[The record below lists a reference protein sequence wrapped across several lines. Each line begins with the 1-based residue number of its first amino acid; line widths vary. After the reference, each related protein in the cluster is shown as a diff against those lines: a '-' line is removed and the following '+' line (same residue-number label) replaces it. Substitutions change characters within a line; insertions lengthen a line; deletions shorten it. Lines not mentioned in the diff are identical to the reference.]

1 MYRIPVINQSTL
13 FEDIDRNALVQG
25 KIEVLDPVSN
35 NPLTIWS
42 YSDDEYTVMTNPVI
56 LDIEGRVPQ
65 TVFCDRIV
73 YCRVYAFKGYDEH
86 NQPIYEF
93 IRDFYAGENENSE
106 SREYVVGLEALKD
119 LDPTINSSVNVLGYF
134 TAYDCPMRQYVWDA
148 NCTQDADNG
157 YIVASDV
164 SATGRWILIFSGEYL
179 PSSYYGVYPGKL
191 ANINALLS
199 YVEYV
204 GTAST
209 KTAPGVWFVP
219 GNYDVETNLQT
230 TKRVLLDAGTSFACQ
245 YFYCGN
251 LKVIGEPQVSICDFD
266 FYDPE
271 QEAHSSWF
279 RTVFG
284 FLTSG
289 AKKYILDAR
298 DNFLNHNLQGAVT
311 LQNKIIEGQTRLP
324 ITYSG
329 SGKISFS
336 NCVINAERIFNST
349 DILGFSYMEIHD
361 HWWSNPAEIDFYNKV
376 TAHTSSINS
385 LVIDNFTNMT
395 AFVNAMGAN
404 GEQVLDMAGRSIYN
418 LELPASVVELRNVH
432 VTNFANIQ
440 ASGRDITVRNC
451 HLDNADVT
459 CRYLSVYDSRINF
472 YMEPI
477 VSAMWG
483 NNSEI
488 ISSSNFVNKAIQY
501 IFEDCKVGIN
511 FKRVTDNT
519 ARDAFLDFIRCN
531 FENCV
536 IESKTLT
543 MKNCDCDGCTIKIY
557 PYKENDIYKMYCY
570 LEGNRFISGT
580 PIEFTKVDIID
591 GGYQDNVY
599 DVQVSWSIMNN
610 FFAGNSEGL
619 RCRYW
624 QHRTG
629 SNYGKTFI
637 ATRSNLFNVAYEGNT
652 GNCPGTDM
660 RGVSISNNQG
670 YVKETVA
677 FGTGTVDIYK
687 YDFAHKRVMPT
698 GDNGYWWWQS
708 VKGPNILMK
717 YYSWINDPYNSLTY
731 DMFIHTNWEL
741 YPVSH
746 DDHIDNGDFFD
757 MAILSRNDYIRIVQR
772 GDGDRNQGVDAIVI

>member
-86 NQPIYEF
+86 NQPIYQF

-418 LELPASVVELRNVH
+418 LELPLSVVELRNVH

-440 ASGRDITVRNC
+440 ASGRDITVRDC
-451 HLDNADVT
+451 YLDNADVT

-472 YMEPI
+472 YMEPV

-543 MKNCDCDGCTIKIY
+543 MKNCDCDGCIIKIY

-570 LEGNRFISGT
+570 LEGNRFISGN
-580 PIEFTKVDIID
+580 PVEFTKIDIID

-599 DVQVSWSIMNN
+599 DVQVSWTIMNN
-610 FFAGNSEGL
+610 FFAGNTEGL

-637 ATRSNLFNVAYEGNT
+637 ATRSNVFNVVYEGNT

-660 RGVSISNNQG
+660 RGVFISNNQG

-746 DDHIDNGDFFD
+746 DDHIYNGDFFD